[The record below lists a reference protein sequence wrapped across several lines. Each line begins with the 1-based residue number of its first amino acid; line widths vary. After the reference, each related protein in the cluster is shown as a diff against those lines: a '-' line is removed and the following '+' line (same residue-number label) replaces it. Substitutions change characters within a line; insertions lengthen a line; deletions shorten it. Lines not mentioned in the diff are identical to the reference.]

1 MLNNRLRTAGK
12 SLRKK
17 YLSSWIT
24 VFGKATENI
33 GNLKNI
39 KLVKSREKHSRY
51 VMTAN
56 FKDGYPFLKE
66 LFAVEV
72 GKNIDQDYNPMYL
85 GEAILDLSKTLL
97 FEFHHDYMQSLY
109 GSKVRL

>member
-1 MLNNRLRTAGK
+1 
-12 SLRKK
+12 
-17 YLSSWIT
+17 
-24 VFGKATENI
+24 
-33 GNLKNI
+33 
-39 KLVKSREKHSRY
+39 
-51 VMTAN
+51 MTAN

-72 GKNIDQDYNPMYL
+72 EKNIDQDYNPMYL

-97 FEFHHDYMQSLY
+97 FEFHHDVMQSLY